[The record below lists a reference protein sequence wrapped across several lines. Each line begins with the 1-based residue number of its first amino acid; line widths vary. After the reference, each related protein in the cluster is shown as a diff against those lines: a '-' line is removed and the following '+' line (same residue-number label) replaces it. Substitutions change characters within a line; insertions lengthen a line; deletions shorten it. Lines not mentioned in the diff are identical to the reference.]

1 MITVSPINRERSI
14 PADQLL
20 VTHADLRGGITYAN
34 GYFCQAQA
42 CGEKDL
48 IGQPHNLMRH
58 PDMPA
63 AVFHLIWER
72 IRDGREIFAYVKNMA
87 CTGEYYWTLSHLTPH
102 FDGSH
107 RIDSYQCFRRAVSS
121 DSVMAADEVY
131 DELRLIERN
140 TSTTEQAL
148 AASRQRLD
156 GIMNRLG
163 MDYDQWILS
172 LVMRDEESSLAA

>member
-1 MITVSPINRERSI
+1 MITVTPINRERNI
-14 PADQLL
+14 PVDQLL
-20 VTHADLRGGITYAN
+20 VTHADLKGSITYAN

-72 IRDGREIFAYVKNMA
+72 IRDGREIFAYVKNLA

-102 FDGSH
+102 FDSSH

-121 DSVMAADEVY
+121 ESIMAAEEIY
-131 DELRLIERN
+131 GELRLIERN
-140 TSTTEQAL
+140 TRTMEQGL
-148 AASRQRLD
+148 AAGRQHLD

-163 MDYDQWILS
+163 SDYDQWVLS
-172 LVMRDEESSLAA
+172 LVMRDEDASMAA